1 MMPTES
7 KIKER
12 NRFLQSR
19 TAGWKRTVLGLI
31 CMDIIAYKGRHISF
45 LLMNLH
51 IICTNALVGDYLV
64 LKKDT
69 FLEHLQSSRSNRTMA
84 AILNRLML
92 SGQADGY

>member
-1 MMPTES
+1 MMASES
-7 KIKER
+7 KIFER
-12 NRFLQSR
+12 NRFRQSR
-19 TAGWKRTVLGLI
+19 NAGWQRNELGLI

-51 IICTNALVGDYLV
+51 IICTNILVCDHLV
-64 LKKDT
+64 LKKGHFSGT
-69 FLEHLQSSRSNRTMA
+69 SRSNLMA